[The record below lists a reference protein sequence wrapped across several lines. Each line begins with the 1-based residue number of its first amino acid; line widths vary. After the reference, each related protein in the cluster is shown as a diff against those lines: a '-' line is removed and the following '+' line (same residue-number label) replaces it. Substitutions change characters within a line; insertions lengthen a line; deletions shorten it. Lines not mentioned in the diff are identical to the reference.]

1 MDNYNNLL
9 NNLSTVEPFSH
20 LEYEVLESWVKEGKL
35 IELEPGTRILRPDE
49 LSGKIYYILSG
60 KTRLLTSHKGKIH
73 QRVLAL
79 QKRKFD
85 RLGSLLKQRQ
95 QNQL

>member
-9 NNLSTVEPFSH
+9 NKLSTVEPFSH

-49 LSGKIYYILSG
+49 LSGKIYYISVE
-60 KTRLLTSHKGKIH
+60 KHDYLLHTKGKIH

-79 QKRKFD
+79 QKKEV
-85 RLGSLLKQRQ
+85 
-95 QNQL
+95 